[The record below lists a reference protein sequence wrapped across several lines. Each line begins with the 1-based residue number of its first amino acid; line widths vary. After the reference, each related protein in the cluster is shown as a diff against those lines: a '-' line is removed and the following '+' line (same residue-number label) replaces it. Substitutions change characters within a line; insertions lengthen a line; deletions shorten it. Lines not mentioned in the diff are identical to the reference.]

1 MKKINKKIVRRLVC
15 VASALVLAGGASA
28 YYINKSQQKTIATIG
43 AAKNDK
49 PIIILDAG
57 HGGIDG
63 GCSSADGVLEKGI
76 NLNILLSLR
85 DMFEFTDMTLK

>member
-43 AAKNDK
+43 AAKNV
-49 PIIILDAG
+49 
-57 HGGIDG
+57 
-63 GCSSADGVLEKGI
+63 S
-76 NLNILLSLR
+76 R
-85 DMFEFTDMTLK
+85 